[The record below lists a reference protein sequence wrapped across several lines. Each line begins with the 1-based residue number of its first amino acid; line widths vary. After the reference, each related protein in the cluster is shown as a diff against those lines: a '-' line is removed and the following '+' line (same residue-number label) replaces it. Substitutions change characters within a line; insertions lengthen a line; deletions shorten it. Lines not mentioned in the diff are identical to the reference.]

1 MQIIPT
7 TVLRMLNLLRARS
20 GDTDFAQRL
29 RGDDTS
35 SKARRLRMRQISDAG
50 SVAEIWNRLR
60 EDCGIELAH
69 EQAIADER
77 SVGHAEDYS
86 RNIENFI
93 GTAKV
98 PMGLIG
104 PLRVNGLHAEGDY
117 FIPLAT
123 TEAALVASYGR
134 GADVASKAGG
144 ISAAMIA
151 DSLLRTPAFVVADM
165 LEAGLFV
172 NWVAENVAML
182 KAAAEKTTRHGKLM
196 TIEPVIDS
204 NTVFLLC
211 RYTTGD
217 AAGQNM
223 VTVATEALCAPSFCS
238 TVRSNR
244 SIGLSRPISPATK
257 KPPISAC

>member
-35 SKARRLRMRQISDAG
+35 PKGRRLRMRQISDAR
-50 SVAEIWNRLR
+50 SVADIWNRLR
-60 EDCGIELAH
+60 EDCGIEPAH
-69 EQAIADER
+69 EQAIADEE
-77 SVGHAEDYS
+77 SVGKAEDYS

-123 TEAALVASYGR
+123 TEAALVASYGVAPMSPPR
-134 GADVASKAGG
+134 QGASV
-144 ISAAMIA
+144 
-151 DSLLRTPAFVVADM
+151 LR
-165 LEAGLFV
+165 
-172 NWVAENVAML
+172 
-182 KAAAEKTTRHGKLM
+182 
-196 TIEPVIDS
+196 
-204 NTVFLLC
+204 
-211 RYTTGD
+211 
-217 AAGQNM
+217 
-223 VTVATEALCAPSFCS
+223 
-238 TVRSNR
+238 
-244 SIGLSRPISPATK
+244 
-257 KPPISAC
+257 